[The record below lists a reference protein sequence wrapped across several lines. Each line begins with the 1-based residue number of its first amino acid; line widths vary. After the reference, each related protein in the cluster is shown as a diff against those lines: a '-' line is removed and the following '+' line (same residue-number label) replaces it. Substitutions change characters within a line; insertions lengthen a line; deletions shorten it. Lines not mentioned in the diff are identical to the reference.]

1 MKKNYYEIL
10 ARQIGSYMRFF
21 LNASLVLMISIPLFI
36 LLDLLDLQQ
45 VTPRGLLLAGI
56 PLVTAV
62 FFFITSLQIL
72 KRIEKYA
79 VATKNIDIV
88 SNIISEYNKSYI
100 IKLVIGKIDSFIEV

>member
-21 LNASLVLMISIPLFI
+21 LNSSLVLMISISLFI
-36 LLDLLDLQQ
+36 LLDLQQ
-45 VTPRGLLLAGI
+45 VTPKGLLLAGI

-88 SNIISEYNKSYI
+88 GNIISEYNKSYI
-100 IKLVIGKIDSFIEV
+100 IKLVMGKIDPFIEV

>member
-1 MKKNYYEIL
+1 MKRNYDEIL
-10 ARQIGSYMRFF
+10 VRLIGRSMRFF
-21 LNASLVLMISIPLFI
+21 LNASLVLMISFSLFI
-36 LLDLLDLQQ
+36 LLDSQQ

-100 IKLVIGKIDSFIEV
+100 IKLVIGKIDSFYRSIM

>member
-1 MKKNYYEIL
+1 MEKNYYEIL
-10 ARQIGSYMRFF
+10 ARQIGSYMRFSKCIAGIND
-21 LNASLVLMISIPLFI
+21 LNSTLHSM
-36 LLDLLDLQQ
+36 DLLDLQQ